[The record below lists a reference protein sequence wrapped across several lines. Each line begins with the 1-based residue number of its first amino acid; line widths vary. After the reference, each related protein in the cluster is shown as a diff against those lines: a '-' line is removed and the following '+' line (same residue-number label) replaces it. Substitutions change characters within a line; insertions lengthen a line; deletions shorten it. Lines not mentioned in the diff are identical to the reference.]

1 KIAYTSCYFFFSSRR
16 RHTRS
21 KRDWSSDVCS
31 SEMFARLKQQQMA
44 GHDFEGSSGDLDED
58 LKPEERSQRDLAL
71 AVMHRHAAQM
81 AAAAAA
87 AAGLHGN
94 AAHLANLAA
103 SVGGLGGLNL
113 NQNAICQLNSA
124 LMGSNSSPSGASGSS
139 GSGVASSPALQSIEP
154 GKGYTYEEQFKQVCH
169 RVVSHLCV

>member
-1 KIAYTSCYFFFSSRR
+1 
-16 RHTRS
+16 
-21 KRDWSSDVCS
+21 
-31 SEMFARLKQQQMA
+31 M
-44 GHDFEGSSGDLDED
+44 DED

-103 SVGGLGGLNL
+103 TVGGLGGLNL

-124 LMGSNSSPSGASGSS
+124 LMGQSNSSPSGASGSS

-154 GKGYTYEEQFKQVCH
+154 GTGSTYEEQFKQVCH
-169 RVVSHLCV
+169 RTCLTNRASSVARLCTFPLPRIGPIGNGQIESIYFMGVRLN